1 MEHRSAR
8 GLPAWAMRASV
19 SEKKCSSNPPNM
31 NFILFVLPISTAQ
44 TNSFFSPPPNF
55 MSAEGVDLLR
65 QFGPFL
71 RAEVLLYLSL
81 LFHLLSCEDG
91 QHSSAARQPAAGERK
106 YLYLLQ
112 CAQERDTVTILK
124 ASTALCCNWC
134 TRRLPGKHLAPR
146 PLNCETPVGTRV
158 AMRCSHAPSHCISP
172 LCRCTSYSWIAMCAQ
187 QRCPPLPLQ
196 EHACICVRAH
206 SSSILHSSMT

>member
-1 MEHRSAR
+1 
-8 GLPAWAMRASV
+8 
-19 SEKKCSSNPPNM
+19 M

-44 TNSFFSPPPNF
+44 TNLFFSPRPYF
-55 MSAEGVDLLR
+55 MGLPQKEWISFANLG
-65 QFGPFL
+65 
-71 RAEVLLYLSL
+71 
-81 LFHLLSCEDG
+81 
-91 QHSSAARQPAAGERK
+91 HSSGTRCCSIYPFCSTSCHVKTGSTRVLRDSQQQEKENIFTCYSARK
-106 YLYLLQ
+106 S
-112 CAQERDTVTILK
+112 VTQQILK

-158 AMRCSHAPSHCISP
+158 AMRCSHAPSQCISP

-196 EHACICVRAH
+196 EHACICIRAH
-206 SSSILHSSMT
+206 SSNILHSSMT